1 MIGNEP
7 SRTKLWGF
15 LRRWAMTHWPG
26 VILLQGAAKHLEA
39 AKPGLRALILVT
51 AIIPDECPKKHG
63 KIDILFVDVQGEGIG
78 KMMETYKYPGVFN
91 WPWQRHRTYGMLPFS
106 ESSSYLFSRK
116 LRCFSFR
123 IEEHFPD
130 AEVPHALLKPEELPV
145 TVEMETPIESV
156 EVEEVTV
163 PPSKDQ
169 VDTPQ
174 VGLRWTKNTCHLLNL
189 PTFLS
194 KMDEHMLYLKKRL
207 GSFLFEVSIWC
218 LWRLI

>member
-1 MIGNEP
+1 MLEKWLETNHQAPNPGDFYGDERWHIGQVWSCCKVLRNTLKLQNLAWELWSL
-7 SRTKLWGF
+7 SRQSSL
-15 LRRWAMTHWPG
+15 MN
-26 VILLQGAAKHLEA
+26 
-39 AKPGLRALILVT
+39 ALIM
-51 AIIPDECPKKHG
+51 G
-63 KIDILFVDVQGEGIG
+63 KLIFFVDVQGEGIG
-78 KMMETYKYPGVFN
+78 KMMETCKYPGIFN
-91 WPWQRHRTYGMLPFS
+91 WPWQSHRTYGMLPFS

-194 KMDEHMLYLKKRL
+194 KMDEHMLYLK
-207 GSFLFEVSIWC
+207 
-218 LWRLI
+218 